1 MLEAAVLAFW
11 KFLASPDLL
20 PPLLL
25 LPRTLFFS
33 STPHNLPSRVVFV
46 EFIVPTRFAALIPS
60 KWYVVL
66 VFGELWISGCI
77 SDSPGQ
83 FFSIAGS
90 SSLCRLGYTDDNH

>member
-11 KFLASPDLL
+11 KFLASRDLL

-33 STPHNLPSRVVFV
+33 STPHNLPLCLVFV
-46 EFIVPTRFAALIPS
+46 EFIVSTQFAAPIPS

-66 VFGELWISGCI
+66 VAGEL
-77 SDSPGQ
+77 
-83 FFSIAGS
+83 
-90 SSLCRLGYTDDNH
+90 

>member
-25 LPRTLFFS
+25 LPRTLFSS
-33 STPHNLPSRVVFV
+33 STPHSLPLRFVFV
-46 EFIVPTRFAALIPS
+46 EFTVPTRFAAFILSI
-60 KWYVVL
+60 WYVVL
-66 VFGELWISGCI
+66 VAGELWRSDCF

-90 SSLCRLGYTDDNH
+90 SSPYRLGSQDSNC